1 MEGKGRS
8 GRGGVGCVGAGA
20 RGAVRQSFFDQENL
34 PSEKGSARMCYRVTL
49 DVTIATTGEWIP
61 LTCSPSW
68 SRRPWM
74 PITRSSA

>member
-1 MEGKGRS
+1 MMAGKGRS
-8 GRGGVGCVGAGA
+8 AVAGCVEAGA

-34 PSEKGSARMCYRVTL
+34 PSEKGSARMSYRVTL